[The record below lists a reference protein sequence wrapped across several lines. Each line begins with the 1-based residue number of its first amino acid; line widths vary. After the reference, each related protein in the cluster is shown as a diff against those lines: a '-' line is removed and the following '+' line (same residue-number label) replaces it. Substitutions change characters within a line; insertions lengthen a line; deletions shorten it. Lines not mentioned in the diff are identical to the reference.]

1 MLNGIILQI
10 SQSTGS
16 IADSAATASTTV
28 PTLPTPSQSISLWE
42 MAEKGGPILIPIAI
56 LSIAALYIFFER
68 YFTIKKNSKID
79 MNFMN
84 QIRDYVHN
92 GNIDAAK
99 ALCKNT
105 NTPVARMIEKGLMR
119 LGKPVKEIEGAI
131 ENVAKLE
138 IYKMENNMNV
148 LGTISGIAPM
158 FGFLGTIF
166 GVIKIFYQIALQNS
180 LEINAISGGL
190 YVKMLSSAAGLL
202 VGMIAYAC
210 YHYLVYMI
218 DRVINKMEINA
229 VQFID
234 LLEEPVKG

>member
-16 IADSAATASTTV
+16 IADSAAAASTTV

-190 YVKMLSSAAGLL
+190 YVKMISSAAGLL